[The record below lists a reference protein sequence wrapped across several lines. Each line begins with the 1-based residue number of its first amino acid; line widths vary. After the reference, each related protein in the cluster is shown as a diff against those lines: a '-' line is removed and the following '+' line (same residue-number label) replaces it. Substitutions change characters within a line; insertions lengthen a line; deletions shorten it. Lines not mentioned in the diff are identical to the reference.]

1 MAADHRR
8 AAGRGLRACGAGGWR
23 IRFIAEARRRGE
35 EEAQKEIRRE
45 ERGLKSGGPG
55 GQEIVMAVTVRIPT
69 YLAAFAGGLN
79 LVAIDG
85 SPATVREALESL
97 LRIHP
102 ALRDRILDEQGEVRQ
117 HINIFVGEE
126 AIRFADGLATK
137 VPESSEILIVPAV

>member
-1 MAADHRR
+1 
-8 AAGRGLRACGAGGWR
+8 
-23 IRFIAEARRRGE
+23 
-35 EEAQKEIRRE
+35 
-45 ERGLKSGGPG
+45 
-55 GQEIVMAVTVRIPT
+55 MAVSVRIPT

-85 SPATVREALESL
+85 SPSTVREALESL

-137 VPESSEILIVPAV
+137 VPESSEILIVPAVSGG